1 MKNIMAVF
9 AFLIAGTANAGPIEL
24 DWSSTAA
31 SFTGSFPSVPGEAI
45 TTTFTVDNGG
55 SSSLSQ
61 YWTED
66 DFVSYRMEGSSGW
79 WFESIF
85 IDTLS
90 STGQF
95 STDALGDVITAGNWF
110 GGYSSAIIS
119 TSWSGVINGGWWN
132 NGTNEVVCTADSGCV
147 LVVNVL
153 GNVSGS
159 SWSAPAS
166 SSISVTA
173 PTSLVMLGL
182 GLIGVSFS
190 RKNKNS

>member
-1 MKNIMAVF
+1 MKNIMGVF
-9 AFLIAGTANAGPIEL
+9 AFLLAGSANASLIEL

-31 SFTGSFPSVPGEAI
+31 SFTGSFSGVSGEAI

-55 SSSLSQ
+55 SSALSQ
-61 YWTED
+61 SWTED
-66 DFVSYRMEGSSGW
+66 DFVSYRMEGISGW
-79 WFESIF
+79 WFESTF

-90 STGQF
+90 SSGQF
-95 STDALGDVITAGNWF
+95 STDALGNVITAGNWF
-110 GGYSSAIIS
+110 GGYSSALIT
-119 TSWSGVINGGWWN
+119 TSWSGVIQGGWWN
-132 NGTNEVVCTADSGCV
+132 NGNNEVVCTDDIDCV

-153 GNVSGS
+153 GNVTGS
-159 SWSAPAS
+159 SWSAPSA

-190 RKNKNS
+190 RKKKNS